1 MKKFLTGMLSGVCA
15 VLLSVAPGDT
25 QNKPAPPKA
34 TAPSFQ
40 KDVLPILRT
49 ACLGCHSAE
58 NPTSGLALNSYAG
71 LMKGGKGGVCIVPG
85 KSADS
90 RLVKYLLGTLQ
101 PKMPQ
106 GGALKPGDIDHIKQD
121 VVRAEDV

>member
-1 MKKFLTGMLSGVCA
+1 MSQEEPDRWNGNCTSMKKPIFTIWLSAFAMLVLA
-15 VLLSVAPGDT
+15 VPCLA
-25 QNKPAPPKA
+25 QNKPAPPKPP
-34 TAPSFQ
+34 APSFQ

-71 LMKGGKGGVCIVPG
+71 LMKGGKGGPCVVPG

-90 RLVKYLLGTLQ
+90 RMVKYMLGIL
-101 PKMPQ
+101 
-106 GGALKPGDIDHIKQD
+106 
-121 VVRAEDV
+121 